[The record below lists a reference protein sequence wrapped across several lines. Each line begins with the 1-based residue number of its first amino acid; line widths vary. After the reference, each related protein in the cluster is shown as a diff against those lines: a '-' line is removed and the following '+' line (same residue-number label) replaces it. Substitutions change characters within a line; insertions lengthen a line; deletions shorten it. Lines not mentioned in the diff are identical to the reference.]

1 MNMINTKKIQS
12 NLNHSFN
19 NEGLLLDALTHTSF
33 LNRKKEIRFERLE
46 FLGDRV
52 LGLAIS
58 DILYEVFPDESE
70 GDLAKRFAVL
80 VSGKTLAEIAI
91 KIKLQDFILVAD
103 NLSFKNG
110 ENNSIL
116 SDSMEA
122 IIGAI
127 FLDSNY
133 NTALIFIK
141 NIWNELILNYNN
153 PPQDPKSELQELAMA
168 KKYSMPLYGNYSKE
182 GPDHAPVYKVKV
194 SIDNIGKSYGK
205 GFSKKEAERIAAISL
220 LKTIESI

>member
-1 MNMINTKKIQS
+1 MINIKKIQL
-12 NLNHSFN
+12 NLNHKFHN
-19 NEGLLLDALTHTSF
+19 TDLLINALTHTSF
-33 LNRKKEIRFERLE
+33 LNKKEEVRFERLE

-58 DILYEVFPDESE
+58 DILYEIFPNESE

-80 VSGKTLAEIAI
+80 VSGKTLAEIAT

-122 IIGAI
+122 VIGAI

-133 NTALIFIK
+133 KTALIFIK
-141 NIWNELILNYNN
+141 TIWNELILNHNS
-153 PPQDPKSELQELAMA
+153 PPQDPKSKLQELAMA
-168 KKYSMPLYGNYSKE
+168 KKYGMPLYSGYTKE
-182 GPDHAPVYKVKV
+182 GPDHAPVYRVLV
-194 SIDNIGKSYGK
+194 SINNIGKCHGQ
-205 GFSKKEAERIAAISL
+205 GFSKKEAERMAAISL
-220 LKTIESI
+220 LKTIESIL

>member
-1 MNMINTKKIQS
+1 MINIKKIQL
-12 NLNHSFN
+12 NLNHKFH
-19 NEGLLLDALTHTSF
+19 NEDLLIDALTHTSF
-33 LNRKKEIRFERLE
+33 LNRKKEIKFERLE

-52 LGLAIS
+52 LGLAMS
-58 DILYEVFPDESE
+58 DILYEMFPNESE

-80 VSGKTLAEIAI
+80 VSGITLAEIAI
-91 KIKLQDFILVAD
+91 KIELQDFILVAD

-122 IIGAI
+122 VIGAI

-133 NTALIFIK
+133 KTALIFIK
-141 NIWNELILNYNN
+141 NIWNELILNYNS
-153 PPQDPKSELQELAMA
+153 PPQDPKSKLQELAMA
-168 KKYSMPLYGNYSKE
+168 KKYSMPLYSDYSKE
-182 GPDHAPVYKVKV
+182 GPDHGPIYKVLV
-194 SIDNIGKSYGK
+194 SINNIGKCYGK

-220 LKTIESI
+220 LKKIESM

>member
-1 MNMINTKKIQS
+1 MINIKKIQL
-12 NLNHSFN
+12 NLNYKFHN
-19 NEGLLLDALTHTSF
+19 KYLLLDALTHTSF
-33 LNRKKEIRFERLE
+33 LNKKKEIKFERLE

-58 DILYEVFPDESE
+58 DTLYEMFPNESE
-70 GDLAKRFAVL
+70 GDLAKRLAVL

-103 NLSFKNG
+103 NITFKSG

-122 IIGAI
+122 VIGAV
-127 FLDSNY
+127 FLDSDY
-133 NTALIFIK
+133 KTALIFIK
-141 NIWNELILNYNN
+141 NIWKEIILKYSS
-153 PPQDPKSELQELAMA
+153 PPQDPKSLLQELAMA